1 MDEEPLIRKR
11 ALHILQ
17 QALKETLVSKKQ
29 DSINLNGMKNNSS
42 LNSSTRRDRYAD
54 VEARSL
60 GVWQCEM
67 ERWKAFMLLYDM
79 LEEYGTHLVEA
90 AWNHQVQPDA
100 LGNSFFLLS

>member
-29 DSINLNGMKNNSS
+29 DSIKLNGMKNNS

-54 VEARSL
+54 IEARSL

-100 LGNSFFLLS
+100 LGNSFFWLF